1 MLILLILLGG
11 QSLVQGVNY
20 RKLYKEAVIRF
31 KDPDFEAGKTKHL
44 SSSASNLL
52 KDNAHYQAFKKT
64 AIAVEKQNRN
74 PNREWTAGINEISLV
89 TEEEF
94 RSNYLGVNMTKEAY
108 EDVERQPRK
117 KIVMS
122 KKLREELEDKEVDYR
137 PYLPPIK
144 SQGGCGSCWAFG
156 AIAAMEYQVNKDR
169 PVGGEMVAL
178 SEQQCIDC
186 TWRGCNGGWTELC
199 FKRAYYYFSHWVSA
213 YNYIYQY
220 TDDTKCRYEY
230 HKNAMSGFKF
240 TSPKPTYVGR
250 NDEDAVLF
258 AVANSRIG
266 VLSAYIHVDDYWRMY
281 KSGVYSS
288 SDCNKAITHAVA
300 IVGYGKLDGIPYWEV
315 RNSWSVGWGDNGYI
329 KMKRGV
335 NGNYLNMCRLIQT
348 AHYPHIEGSDDGQG
362 SGTESE
368 ATKLECADFGEE
380 SEYRG
385 VINITASGR
394 TCKKWSLT
402 REGRYRHHYDGLHQ
416 NFCRKPNFGEG
427 TVWCYTTDPSMEKE
441 ACSIPNCSLLKWC
454 EMSGQEFTN
463 CMNDSAG
470 YEELD
475 SAKKDCYS
483 NGKCDGIT
491 QLLNGTYVLMAGPL
505 TPTKGYGLTLQKGPC
520 KQLNPPEPG
529 KYCKKEK
536 VKLDAKIVSSTSL
549 LEAKQVCRYL
559 ESCVGISGKEGSYNV
574 YSSKMATLNNE
585 VDTWFKDEC
594 PDVDLTKCGFGKQAD
609 YRGKINKTTSGRTC
623 QRWDS
628 QSPHSHTRTPENYPN
643 SGLEENYCRNPDGKE
658 LIVQFISCSSYLS
671 FLGRNIIIISFRS
684 FA

>member
-1 MLILLILLGG
+1 MLFLLILLGG
-11 QSLVQGVNY
+11 QCFVQGVNY

-44 SSSASNLL
+44 STTASNLL
-52 KDNAHYQAFKKT
+52 KDNTHYQAFKKT

-94 RSNYLGVNMTKEAY
+94 RSNYLGLNMTKEAY

-117 KIVMS
+117 KIVMN

-144 SQGGCGSCWAFG
+144 RQNQCGSCWAFG

-186 TWRGCNGGWTELC
+186 TSRGCDGGWAEVC
-199 FKRAYYYFSHWVSA
+199 FERAYYHFSHWASS
-213 YNYIYQY
+213 YNYIYESR
-220 TDDTKCRYEY
+220 TSKKCRYEY

-240 TSPKPTYVGR
+240 TSPKPTYVGKT
-250 NDEDAVLF
+250 DEDVLY
-258 AVANSRIG
+258 AVANIG
-266 VLSAYIHVDDYWRMY
+266 VLSTAVHASSDWRMY
-281 KSGVYSS
+281 KSGVFSHP
-288 SDCNKAITHAVA
+288 DCNGGATHAVT

-315 RNSWSVGWGDNGYI
+315 RNSWGVWFGDNGYI

-335 NGNYLNMCRLIQT
+335 NGNNLNMCRLTQN
-348 AHYPHIEGSDDGQG
+348 ARYPNMEGSDDGQG

-368 ATKLECADFGEE
+368 ETKLECADFADQ
-380 SEYRG
+380 SDYRG
-385 VINITASGR
+385 VVNTTVSGR
-394 TCKKWSLT
+394 TCKKWSLAPHH
-402 REGRYRHHYDGLHQ
+402 RYRNGYRYEDRPYQGLLQ
-416 NFCRKPNFGEG
+416 NFCRNPSYAKEIA
-427 TVWCYTTDPSMEKE
+427 WCYTTDPSMDKE
-441 ACSIPNCSLLKWC
+441 DCSIPNCSLLRWC

-475 SAKKDCYS
+475 SAKTDCYF
-483 NGKCDGIT
+483 NNECDGIS

-505 TPTKGYGLTLQKGPC
+505 SPTQGYGFTLQKGPC

-529 KYCKKEK
+529 VYCKKEK
-536 VKLDAKIVSSTSL
+536 VELDDKIVSSTSL
-549 LEAKQVCRYL
+549 LEAKQLCRYL

-574 YSSKMATLNNE
+574 YSSKMVTPNNE
-585 VDTWFKDEC
+585 VDTWYKDEC
-594 PDVDLTKCGFGKQAD
+594 PDLTKCGSGKQAD
-609 YRGKINKTTSGRTC
+609 YRGKINKTASGRTC
-623 QRWDS
+623 QRWDV
-628 QSPHSHTRTPENYPN
+628 QSPHKHSRTPENYPN

-658 LIVQFISCSSYLS
+658 LIV
-671 FLGRNIIIISFRS
+671 
-684 FA
+684 

>member
-1 MLILLILLGG
+1 MLFLLILLGG
-11 QSLVQGVNY
+11 QCFVQGVNY

-31 KDPDFEAGKTKHL
+31 KDPDFETGKTKHL
-44 SSSASNLL
+44 STTASDLL
-52 KDNAHYQAFKKT
+52 KDNARYQAFKKT
-64 AIAVEKQNRN
+64 AIAVENQNRN
-74 PNREWTAGINEISLV
+74 PNREWTAEINEISLV

-108 EDVERQPRK
+108 EDMERQPRK

-122 KKLREELEDKEVDYR
+122 KKLREELEEKEVDYR

-144 SQGGCGSCWAFG
+144 FQGGCGSCWAFG

-186 TWRGCNGGWTELC
+186 TWRGCNGGWTDLC
-199 FKRAYYYFSHWVSA
+199 FARAYYYFSHWGSS
-213 YNYIYQY
+213 YNYIYEY
-220 TDDTKCRYEY
+220 GDNTKCRYEY

-240 TSPKPTYVGR
+240 TNPKPTYISKT
-250 NDEDAVLF
+250 DEDAVLS

-266 VLSAYIHVDDYWRMY
+266 VLSAYIHVDVYWRMY

-315 RNSWSVGWGDNGYI
+315 RNSWGLRFGDNGYI

-335 NGNYLNMCRLIQT
+335 NGNYLNMCRLVQT
-348 AHYPHIEGSDDGQG
+348 AHYPHMEGSDDGQG

-368 ATKLECADFGEE
+368 ATILECADFWNQAD
-380 SEYRG
+380 YRG
-385 VINITASGR
+385 VVNTTVSGR

-402 REGRYRHHYDGLHQ
+402 PTRPYRNSHTHEDKPYRGLHQ
-416 NFCRKPNFGEG
+416 NFCRRPNFGAG

-454 EMSGQEFTN
+454 EMPGQEFTN
-463 CMNDSAG
+463 CMNGSAG

-483 NGKCDGIT
+483 DGDCDGIT
-491 QLLNGTYVLMAGPL
+491 QLLNGTYVLMTGPL
-505 TPTKGYGLTLQKGPC
+505 TPTKGYGFTLQKGPC

-536 VKLDAKIVSSTSL
+536 VELDEKMVSSNSL
-549 LEAKQVCRYL
+549 LEAKQLCRYL
-559 ESCVGISGKEGSYNV
+559 ESYVGISGKEGSYNL
-574 YSSKMATLNNE
+574 YSSKMATSNNE
-585 VDTWFKDEC
+585 VDTWYKDEC

-658 LIVQFISCSSYLS
+658 LMVFQAHPS
-671 FLGRNIIIISFRS
+671 FLSLTV
-684 FA
+684 

>member
-1 MLILLILLGG
+1 MLFLLIFLGG
-11 QSLVQGVNY
+11 QCFVQGVNY

-94 RSNYLGVNMTKEAY
+94 RSNYLGLNMTKEAY
-108 EDVERQPRK
+108 EDMERQPRK
-117 KIVMS
+117 KIVMN

-144 SQGGCGSCWAFG
+144 RQYGCGSCWAFG

-186 TWRGCNGGWTELC
+186 TSRGCDGGWGELC
-199 FKRAYYYFSHWVSA
+199 FERAYYYFSHWASS
-213 YNYIYQY
+213 YNYIYES
-220 TDDTKCRYEY
+220 DDSKKCRYQY

-240 TSPKPTYVGR
+240 TNPRPTYVGKT
-250 NDEDAVLF
+250 DEDVLY
-258 AVANSRIG
+258 AVANIG
-266 VLSAYIHVDDYWRMY
+266 VLYASVHASSDWVMY
-281 KSGVYSS
+281 ESGVFSHP
-288 SDCNKAITHAVA
+288 DCYGGATHAVA

-315 RNSWSVGWGDNGYI
+315 RNSWGVGFGDNGYI

-335 NGNYLNMCRLIQT
+335 NGNNLNMCRLTQN
-348 AHYPHIEGSDDGQG
+348 AKYPHMEGSDDGKG

-368 ATKLECADFGEE
+368 ATKLECADFADQ
-380 SEYRG
+380 SDYRG
-385 VINITASGR
+385 VINTTVSGR
-394 TCKKWSLT
+394 TCKKWSLAPPD
-402 REGRYRHHYDGLHQ
+402 RYRHGFRYEDRPYRGLLQ
-416 NFCRKPNFGEG
+416 NFCRSPCFSKD
-427 TVWCYTTDPSMEKE
+427 TAWCFTTDPSMYWE
-441 ACSIPNCSLLKWC
+441 ACSIPNCSLLRWC
-454 EMSGQEFTN
+454 EMPGQEFQN
-463 CMNDSAG
+463 CMNDSVG

-475 SAKKDCYS
+475 SAKTDCYFNS
-483 NGKCDGIT
+483 ECDGIT
-491 QLLNGTYVLMAGPL
+491 QLLNGTYVLMAGTL

-520 KQLNPPEPG
+520 KQLNPPQPG

-536 VKLDAKIVSSTSL
+536 VKLDEKMASSTYL
-549 LEAKQVCRYL
+549 LEAKQLCRYL

-574 YSSKMATLNNE
+574 YSSKIATPNNE
-585 VDTWFKDEC
+585 VDTWYKDEC
-594 PDVDLTKCGFGKQAD
+594 PDLTKCGSGKQAD

-623 QRWDS
+623 QRWDV
-628 QSPHSHTRTPENYPN
+628 QSPHKHSRTPENYPN

-658 LIVQFISCSSYLS
+658 TAPFN
-671 FLGRNIIIISFRS
+671 F
-684 FA
+684 

>member
-1 MLILLILLGG
+1 
-11 QSLVQGVNY
+11 
-20 RKLYKEAVIRF
+20 
-31 KDPDFEAGKTKHL
+31 
-44 SSSASNLL
+44 
-52 KDNAHYQAFKKT
+52 
-64 AIAVEKQNRN
+64 
-74 PNREWTAGINEISLV
+74 
-89 TEEEF
+89 
-94 RSNYLGVNMTKEAY
+94 
-108 EDVERQPRK
+108 
-117 KIVMS
+117 
-122 KKLREELEDKEVDYR
+122 
-137 PYLPPIK
+137 
-144 SQGGCGSCWAFG
+144 
-156 AIAAMEYQVNKDR
+156 
-169 PVGGEMVAL
+169 
-178 SEQQCIDC
+178 
-186 TWRGCNGGWTELC
+186 
-199 FKRAYYYFSHWVSA
+199 
-213 YNYIYQY
+213 
-220 TDDTKCRYEY
+220 
-230 HKNAMSGFKF
+230 MSGFKF

-258 AVANSRIG
+258 AVANIG
-266 VLSAYIHVDDYWRMY
+266 VLSAYIHVEVYWRMY

-300 IVGYGKLDGIPYWEV
+300 IVGYGKLDGIPYWNV
-315 RNSWSVGWGDNGYI
+315 RNSWGLNFGDNGYI

-368 ATKLECADFGEE
+368 ATYLECADFWNQAD
-380 SEYRG
+380 YRG
-385 VINITASGR
+385 VVNTTVSGR
-394 TCKKWSLT
+394 TCKKWSLSPH
-402 REGRYRHHYDGLHQ
+402 RPYRGSHTHEDRPYRGLHQ
-416 NFCRKPNFGEG
+416 NFCRRPTFGKG

-483 NGKCDGIT
+483 NGECDGIT

-505 TPTKGYGLTLQKGPC
+505 TPTQGYGFTLQKGPC

-536 VKLDAKIVSSTSL
+536 VELDEKIVSSTSL
-549 LEAKQVCRYL
+549 LEAKQLCRYL

-574 YSSKMATLNNE
+574 YSSKMATPNNE
-585 VDTWFKDEC
+585 VDTWYKDEC
-594 PDVDLTKCGFGKQAD
+594 PDLTKCGSGKQAD

-623 QRWDS
+623 QRWDV
-628 QSPHSHTRTPENYPN
+628 QSPHKHSRTPENYPN

-658 LIVQFISCSSYLS
+658 LIV
-671 FLGRNIIIISFRS
+671 
-684 FA
+684 

>member
-1 MLILLILLGG
+1 MLNLKFIVLILLGG
-11 QSLVQGVNY
+11 QCFVQG
-20 RKLYKEAVIRF
+20 F

-44 SSSASNLL
+44 STTASNLL

-94 RSNYLGVNMTKEAY
+94 RSNYLGLNMTKEAY

-117 KIVMS
+117 KIVMN
-122 KKLREELEDKEVDYR
+122 KKLREELEDKEVDYK

-144 SQGGCGSCWAFG
+144 RQGGCGSCWAFG
-156 AIAAMEYQVNKDR
+156 AMATMEYQVNKDR

-186 TWRGCNGGWTELC
+186 TSRGCNGGWTEVC
-199 FKRAYYYFSHWVSA
+199 FERAYYYFSHWASS

-220 TDDTKCRYEY
+220 GDNTKCRYEY
-230 HKNAMSGFKF
+230 HKNAMSGLKF
-240 TSPKPTYVGR
+240 TSPKPTYVGKS
-250 NDEDAVLF
+250 EDDVLY
-258 AVANSRIG
+258 AVANIG
-266 VLSAYIHVDDYWRMY
+266 VLYASVHASSDWAMY
-281 KSGVYSS
+281 KSGVFSHP
-288 SDCNKAITHAVA
+288 DCNGGATHAVA

-335 NGNYLNMCRLIQT
+335 KGNNLGMCRLT
-348 AHYPHIEGSDDGQG
+348 HNTKYPNMEGSDDGKG

-368 ATKLECADFGEE
+368 ATKLECAEFYGQKD
-380 SEYRG
+380 YRG
-385 VINITASGR
+385 VINTTVSGR
-394 TCKKWSLT
+394 TCKKWSLAPHH
-402 REGRYRHHYDGLHQ
+402 RYRHGNRYEDRPYQGLLQ
-416 NFCRKPNFGEG
+416 NFCRNPNFSDGP
-427 TVWCYTTDPSMEKE
+427 WCYTTDPSMDKE
-441 ACSIPNCSLLKWC
+441 DCSIPNCSLLKWC
-454 EMSGQEFTN
+454 EISGQEFQN

-475 SAKKDCYS
+475 SAKKDCYFNS
-483 NGKCDGIT
+483 ECDGIT

-505 TPTKGYGLTLQKGPC
+505 SPTQGYGFTLQKGPC

-529 KYCKKEK
+529 VYCKKEK
-536 VKLDAKIVSSTSL
+536 VELDDKIVSSTSL
-549 LEAKQVCRYL
+549 LEAKQLCRYL

-574 YSSKMATLNNE
+574 YSSKMVTPNNE
-585 VDTWFKDEC
+585 VDTWYKDEC
-594 PDVDLTKCGFGKQAD
+594 PDLTKCGSGKQAD
-609 YRGKINKTTSGRTC
+609 YRGKINKTASGRTC
-623 QRWDS
+623 QRWDV
-628 QSPHSHTRTPENYPN
+628 QSPHKHSRTPENYPN

-658 LIVQFISCSSYLS
+658 LLCWSNSFHAHLIFKAFMVLLIS
-671 FLGRNIIIISFRS
+671 
-684 FA
+684 

>member
-1 MLILLILLGG
+1 MLKKFIVLILLGG
-11 QSLVQGVNY
+11 QSFVQGVNY

-44 SSSASNLL
+44 SAFASNLL

-64 AIAVEKQNRN
+64 AIAVVKQNRN
-74 PNREWTAGINEISLV
+74 PNREWTAGINEISLA

-94 RSNYLGVNMTKEAY
+94 RSNYLGLNMTKEAY
-108 EDVERQPRK
+108 EETERQPRK
-117 KIVMS
+117 KIVMN
-122 KKLREELEDKEVDYR
+122 KKLREELEDKEVDYK

-144 SQGGCGSCWAFG
+144 HQYGCGSCWAFG
-156 AIAAMEYQVNKDR
+156 AMATMEYQVNKDR

-186 TWRGCNGGWTELC
+186 TSRGCDGGWGDLC
-199 FKRAYYYFSHWVSA
+199 FERAYYYSSHWASS
-213 YNYIYQY
+213 YNYIYEL
-220 TDDTKCRYEY
+220 TDLMKCRYEY

-250 NDEDAVLF
+250 TEEDVLY
-258 AVANSRIG
+258 AVANFG
-266 VLSAYIHVDDYWRMY
+266 VLYATLHTHRAWRMY
-281 KSGVYSS
+281 DSGVFSHP
-288 SDCNKAITHAVA
+288 DCNGAPTHAVA
-300 IVGYGKLDGIPYWEV
+300 IVGYGKLDGIPYWDV
-315 RNSWSVGWGDNGYI
+315 RNSWGVWWGDNGYI

-335 NGNYLNMCRLIQT
+335 NGNNLNMCRLT
-348 AHYPHIEGSDDGQG
+348 HNTKYPNMEGSDDGQG

-368 ATKLECADFGEE
+368 ATKFECAD
-380 SEYRG
+380 SRKQLDYRG
-385 VINITASGR
+385 VLNTTVSGK
-394 TCKKWSLT
+394 TCKKWSSLPSNP
-402 REGRYRHHYDGLHQ
+402 YFPDYIDKNFPYKGLSK
-416 NFCRKPNFGEG
+416 NFCRNPTFDDNV
-427 TVWCYTTDPSMEKE
+427 VWCYTTDPSMEKE

-463 CMNDSAG
+463 CMNDCAG
-470 YEELD
+470 YEDLD
-475 SAKKDCYS
+475 SAKKDCYFNS
-483 NGKCDGIT
+483 ECDGIT

-505 TPTKGYGLTLQKGPC
+505 TPTKGYGLSLQKGPC
-520 KQLNPPEPG
+520 KQLNLPEPG

-536 VKLDAKIVSSTSL
+536 VKLDEKIVFSTSL

-574 YSSKMATLNNE
+574 YSSKMATPNNE

-628 QSPHSHTRTPENYPN
+628 QSPHSHTRTPGNYPN

-658 LIVQFISCSSYLS
+658 LIV
-671 FLGRNIIIISFRS
+671 
-684 FA
+684 